1 MLKTMSEEKHHITP
15 YSTYVWILLI
25 LLVLTVATVA
35 ITNVNLGALSV
46 TTAMLIASIKATLV
60 LLYFMHLKFDQ
71 KILRF
76 MTTVVLLVFFMVI
89 IFTFFDYLFR

>member
-1 MLKTMSEEKHHITP
+1 MSEEKQHITP
-15 YSTYVWILLI
+15 YATYIWILAALLI
-25 LLVLTVATVA
+25 LTFATVA
-35 ITNVNLGALSV
+35 ITNVNLGPLSV

-71 KILRF
+71 KIYRF

>member
-1 MLKTMSEEKHHITP
+1 MSEEKQHITP
-15 YSTYVWILLI
+15 YSTYVWILAI
-25 LLVLTVATVA
+25 LLVLTFVTVA
-35 ITNVNLGALSV
+35 VTNVNLGALSV

-71 KILRF
+71 KIYRF
-76 MTTVVLLVFFMVI
+76 MVTVVLVVFFMVI